1 MSFWKSI
8 KQDVIADTGNS
19 SSSNLGIGGYF
30 SGVAAT
36 TLGVAGLQVSL
47 RTDQNCT
54 VWVDQAPTNALVNC
68 PTGATA
74 ATNNTTTMTGTN
86 TYFTKNM
93 AVGDTIVFDSTGT
106 PQTRIVASVTSDT
119 VLIVTEA
126 FTGGSLSGKTFQLY
140 PWDLKDSY
148 NYYANNSFGITVQA
162 VSSYVRVRVYN
173 TSTLATTYFRLQTAL
188 CPIVEAIPRSLCD
201 RGFLKTGIHEIE
213 GDMGRVRVSPM
224 GALKTANSV
233 RLTGQSIHGDTV
245 DTNFWASSVIAGN
258 GAVSQT
264 LGAMTLTTGTP
275 TADGSITVN
284 SVRTA
289 RYIGGS
295 PNYYRANIRL
305 PAVTTGTA
313 GFVNTRQWGAFDIND
328 GFYFQATQTNP
339 ASVPTLAIVSRKAT
353 ADTPVTSF
361 NGNLGTTYLLDTNVH
376 TYEIWWS
383 NKSTYFYIDD
393 VLLHTLTAPAA
404 TSTATLSLKV
414 GLTCVN
420 SGSNTAANTLVA
432 RSSMILRLGV
442 PNTRPQW
449 KYNHGVLSAANG
461 ILKRGGGSLHKVV
474 VNAWVN
480 GSVITL
486 YDALSATNPIAIIT
500 PTSSNDAQQ
509 SFVLDYDLD
518 FYTGLTCVVANAA
531 TDVTV
536 IYE

>member
-1 MSFWKSI
+1 MSFWKAI
-8 KQDVIADTGNS
+8 KQDVIADDGNS
-19 SSSNLGIGGYF
+19 HNSNLGIGEYF

-68 PTGATA
+68 PTGASA
-74 ATNNTTTMTGTN
+74 ATNNSTTMTGTN

-106 PQTRIVASVTSDT
+106 PQTRTVASVTSDT
-119 VLIVTEA
+119 VLTVTEA
-126 FTGGSLSGKTFQLY
+126 FTGGSLSGKKFQLY

-188 CPIVEAIPRSLCD
+188 CPIVEALPRSLD
-201 RGFLKTGIHEIE
+201 EDQRLKTCVERIE
-213 GDMGRVRVSPM
+213 ADMGRVRISPM

-233 RLTGQSIHGDTV
+233 RLAGQSIAGDAV
-245 DTNFWASSVIAGN
+245 DTNFWVSSVIVGN
-258 GAVSQT
+258 GAVSQA
-264 LGAMTLTTGTP
+264 LGAMTLTTGATI
-275 TADGSITVN
+275 ADGSITVN
-284 SVRTA
+284 SVRIA
-289 RYIGGS
+289 RYIGGF
-295 PNYYRANIRL
+295 PNYYRGNVRL

-328 GFYFQATQTNP
+328 GFYFQAKQTYN
-339 ASVPTLAIVSRKAT
+339 ASVPTLSIVSRKAT

-361 NGNLGTTYLLDTNVH
+361 NGKLGTTYVLDTNVH

-383 NKSTYFYIDD
+383 NKSAYFYIDD

-404 TSTATLSLKV
+404 TAVATLNLKV

-432 RSSMILRLGV
+432 RSSMILRLGA

-449 KYNHGVLSAANG
+449 KYAHGVLSAANG
-461 ILKRGGGSLHKVV
+461 ILKRGPGTLQKVTVNTWVVGSTI
-474 VNAWVN
+474 
-480 GSVITL
+480 SL
-486 YDALSATNPIAIIT
+486 YDALDATNPIALIVPSGDGKSLQPFTII
-500 PTSSNDAQQ
+500 
-509 SFVLDYDLD
+509 YDLD
-518 FYTGLTCVVANAA
+518 FYTGLTCVVANGA